1 MSYIYR
7 TKFSLSCPFQ
17 MPTKCSQSAG
27 VNLQVFSR
35 HLSFPSL
42 LPCVRPAIRRSSTR
56 TPHQE
61 QAVCRQRQRPRR
73 GERAEGW
80 GVAGTGSMR
89 SRGTAIPKSNCNPD
103 HAFSHFAYRNHRQRG
118 GSISIRGGN
127 HQLSPYR
134 LSISGPPS
142 PTSIASASGTRVS
155 LRSVPSRFATPFRRS
170 CGDLCRLSVC
180 AVAAAL
186 HFDFALLF
194 PSPVITSL
202 LRVRNLPGPRT

>member
-1 MSYIYR
+1 
-7 TKFSLSCPFQ
+7 

-155 LRSVPSRFATPFRRS
+155 LRSRTQQVRYSISPVRRRS
-170 CGDLCRLSVC
+170 LS
-180 AVAAAL
+180 
-186 HFDFALLF
+186 
-194 PSPVITSL
+194 P
-202 LRVRNLPGPRT
+202 LRVRCRCRASFRLCALISVPGHHQSAPGS